1 METTVKT
8 QGILKSVSN
17 TVKELNTEKRTQFR
31 TCVVE
36 INGKDYPAKIWE
48 KSFQNGVTIGNT
60 YTIECQEDGELVWLT
75 VLNGTQLNLATKA
88 DLAHLFANITV

>member
-8 QGILKSVSN
+8 QGILKSVGN
-17 TVKELNTEKRTQFR
+17 TVKENTNGTQFR

-36 INGKDYPAKIWE
+36 LNGKDYFAKIWE
-48 KSFQNGVTIGNT
+48 KSFQNGVTIGKT
-60 YTIECQEDGELVWLT
+60 YTIECQEDGDQVWLT
-75 VLNGTQLNLATKA
+75 VLNGTQANVATKA